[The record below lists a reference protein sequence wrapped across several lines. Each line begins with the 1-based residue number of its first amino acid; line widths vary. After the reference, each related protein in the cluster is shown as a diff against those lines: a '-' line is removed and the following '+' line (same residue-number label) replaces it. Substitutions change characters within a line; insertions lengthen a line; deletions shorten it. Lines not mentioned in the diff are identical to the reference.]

1 MTNLGV
7 IRLKL
12 TSGAG
17 ASACQPAG
25 GFGGAGAS
33 ACQQLLAF
41 LCLALPLAAQQRY
54 LPTDVEL
61 GSRLYRSNC
70 QACHGPEGASIPGVD
85 FRRGQFKRV
94 SSDDDLLRVI
104 VTGVP
109 GTAMPPTSVSD
120 SNRLALLAYVRSLHD
135 SAASAVGS
143 GDVGRGRALFEGK
156 GGCLMCHRVNGQG
169 ARTGPDLSEVGTIRT
184 AAYLER
190 SIRKPNEYV
199 APEYRS
205 VRAVTRQGTVITG
218 RRLNE
223 DTHSL
228 QVIDQDEHLRS
239 LAKSDLREYT
249 ILTAASMPSFEG
261 KFSSQELADLVTY
274 LLSLKGM
281 DSQ

>member
-1 MTNLGV
+1 MMHSGV
-7 IRLKL
+7 KRLK
-12 TSGAG
+12 TAG
-17 ASACQPAG
+17 WQAKAPAPPK
-25 GFGGAGAS
+25 
-33 ACQQLLAF
+33 LLAL
-41 LCLALPLAAQQRY
+41 LCISIPLAAQTRY

-61 GSRLYRSNC
+61 GSRLYRNNC

-94 SSDDDLLRVI
+94 SSDEELLRVI

-109 GTAMPPTSVSD
+109 GTAMPPTNLSD
-120 SNRLALLAYVRSLHD
+120 SNRLALLAYIRSLHD

-143 GDVGRGRALFEGK
+143 GDTGRGRALFEGK
-156 GGCLMCHRVNGQG
+156 GGCQMCHRVNGKG

-190 SIRKPNEYV
+190 SIRNPNEYV

-205 VRAVTRQGTVITG
+205 IRAITRQGTVITG

-223 DTHSL
+223 DTHTL
-228 QVIDQDEHLRS
+228 QLIDQDEHLRS
-239 LAKSDLREYT
+239 LAKSELREYT
-249 ILTAASMPSFEG
+249 LLTTSSMPSYEG